1 MISEPC
7 DTQPQ
12 MFAPDSMN
20 MSFSS
25 SSWCHILWGTRHYT
39 RITADSARFIGFY
52 IYIYT
57 ISSPKERR
65 VTAQD
70 FSSFLKLL
78 QWFLSFADI
87 DLHIVQYTPVQTDFV
102 DFNHWNMWS
111 WLFLHLYEVY
121 MSSQRGVIFR
131 ENVSALKLI
140 TVKVKLW
147 RIGER
152 AVKPVISKSVLKWF
166 EQRKNHRST

>member
-12 MFAPDSMN
+12 MFVPDSMN

-57 ISSPKERR
+57 KGKTSYSP
-65 VTAQD
+65 A
-70 FSSFLKLL
+70 FLKLL
-78 QWFLSFADI
+78 HWFLIFADN

-121 MSSQRGVIFR
+121 MSSQRARWSDFQ
-131 ENVSALKLI
+131 
-140 TVKVKLW
+140 LW
-147 RIGER
+147 
-152 AVKPVISKSVLKWF
+152 
-166 EQRKNHRST
+166 N